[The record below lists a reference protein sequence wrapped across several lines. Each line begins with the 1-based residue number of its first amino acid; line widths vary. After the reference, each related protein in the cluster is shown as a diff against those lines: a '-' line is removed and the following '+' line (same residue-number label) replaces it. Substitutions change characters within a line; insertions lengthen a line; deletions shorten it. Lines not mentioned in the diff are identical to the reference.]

1 MVRFMIVYY
10 DVVCA
15 IMVWLVYL
23 PQVPD
28 REHLS
33 VSKLGVD
40 NVSSGAEGACLL
52 DMPPLPLM
60 SCICHTAKD
69 SDCFVGLLLMT

>member
-40 NVSSGAEGACLL
+40 
-52 DMPPLPLM
+52 MPPLPLM

-69 SDCFVGLLLMT
+69 SDCFVGLL

>member
-1 MVRFMIVYY
+1 MLRARLIADYEIEY
-10 DVVCA
+10 DGVVVC
-15 IMVWLVYL
+15 MVYL

-40 NVSSGAEGACLL
+40 
-52 DMPPLPLM
+52 MPPLPLM
-60 SCICHTAKD
+60 SFICHTAKD
-69 SDCFVGLLLMT
+69 LGCFVGLLLMT